1 MRKPKP
7 PTSQFPI
14 VDGQTPSLP
23 VVREDISF
31 GKFPPP
37 SAGGLEIGDVS
48 PIVEP
53 MEAPVLGAASGQ
65 TTKLACASC
74 ANCWEMEI
82 AGQFKNKKSDGSE
95 FMLTERFC
103 MFGTKKD
110 ALISLAE
117 RQVYNCS
124 RYEKK
129 ED

>member
-7 PTSQFPI
+7 PTSQFPV
-14 VDGQTPSLP
+14 VDGSKPSLP
-23 VVREDISF
+23 VAHEEVSF
-31 GKFPPP
+31 GPFRPPHA
-37 SAGGLEIGDVS
+37 AGIEIGDIS

-53 MEAPVLGAASGQ
+53 LDAPVLGASSGQ
-65 TTKLACASC
+65 ATEIACVSC
-74 ANCWEMEI
+74 ANCWQMEV
-82 AGQFKNKKSDGSE
+82 AGQFKNRKEDGSE